1 MIKLRE
7 ITRDNFDDCLFL
19 NVNKTQED
27 FVASTM
33 YSLAEAKVF
42 TENIPLAIYHDNTM
56 VGFLMYQSDYNDGA
70 YWITR
75 LLIDKKYQK
84 LGYGTEAMKLIIP
97 LIIEENKTD
106 TILIS
111 FDPENLVVEK
121 LYLSLGFKHTGRIED
136 EEVVMEYKI

>member
-1 MIKLRE
+1 MINLRE
-7 ITRDNFDDCLFL
+7 VTRENFDECLFL
-19 NVNKTQED
+19 DVSKNQMD

-33 YSLAEAKVF
+33 FSLAEAKVF
-42 TENIPLAIYHDNTM
+42 EENIPKTIYHDDTM
-56 VGFLMYQSDYNDGA
+56 VGFLMYQRDYNDGT

-97 LIIEENKTD
+97 YIIEEHKIG

-111 FDPENLVVEK
+111 FDPENLVAEK
-121 LYLSLGFKHTGRIED
+121 MYLSLGFKHTGRMED
-136 EEVVMEYKI
+136 DEVVMEYRV